1 MYRLYKIT
9 FISNIVTKVECR
21 RIHRITHKVS
31 NIYTCNYNCTRESKM
46 YAIFPGSSQ
55 KVKTSIQLGTKSGTK
70 AQCFSRYLTVYYV
83 VSLYIFINFTPYL
96 TLLTWIAD
104 VFPVSH
110 HHCSPCVLFTHILP
124 FRLEML
130 VQKIPY

>member
-21 RIHRITHKVS
+21 RIHRIIHKVS
-31 NIYTCNYNCTRESKM
+31 NIYTVLV
-46 YAIFPGSSQ
+46 SQ
-55 KVKTSIQLGTKSGTK
+55 KVKTSIQLGTESGTSTVQYK
-70 AQCFSRYLTVYYV
+70 SSMFSQCLTVYYV
-83 VSLYIFINFTPYL
+83 LSQYIFINFTPYL